1 MNRPI
6 SSAIPGRPVLLVI
19 GALLMLAG
27 GLLAHFVLTAGGVR
41 VLDIRFAGT
50 GGTPM
55 SALLFI
61 PPNATPKTPAPGV
74 LAVHGYFNSRET
86 QADFAIEFARRGYVV
101 LALDQTGHGYS
112 APPAFANAFG
122 GPDGLRYLRSLDF
135 VDKNNIGLEGHSMGG
150 WTVVNAAA
158 AIPDGY
164 KALVLEGS
172 STGAPFAPDGT
183 AHFPRNL
190 AVVFA
195 RHDEFSA
202 VMWGVASGEGVT
214 RSTKLWQAFGAD
226 RAVEPGKLYG
236 SIADGS
242 ARMLYS
248 PPGTHPWNHLSKTAI
263 GDAIEWF
270 QRTLEGGTPRSRDD
284 QIWQWKE
291 LGTALAFI
299 GFVLLL
305 LGIFDALLASSLYFS
320 ALQARPALLTTERNA
335 RWWVTLVIGAL
346 LPAITFFP
354 FAQLG
359 ASWLPASALFPQAF
373 TNEIVVWALLNALI
387 IVLLSLVPGGR
398 KVRGT
403 GHAGRSIV
411 LALVTFIIG
420 YAVVAAFYALLQ
432 VDLRYWFMALKPLGP
447 DQLHIFLAYLI
458 PFSAFFLVALRSLH
472 SALGVQ
478 AHSAPVQYLVN
489 IVALAGGFVLLL
501 LFQYGA
507 LFTTGQ
513 VPTFFMNDALRTVV
527 AINFVP
533 LMSVVAILATFTFRR
548 TASHVPGALLSAA
561 LVSWYVV
568 VGQATQAGS

>member
-6 SSAIPGRPVLLVI
+6 SSGVAARPVLLVI
-19 GALLMLAG
+19 GALLMLSG

-135 VDKNNIGLEGHSMGG
+135 VDQNNIGLEGHSMGG

-158 AIPDGY
+158 ALPDGY

-195 RHDEFSA
+195 KHDEFSA
-202 VMWGVASGEGVT
+202 VMWGVPSGEGVT
-214 RSTKLWQAFGAD
+214 QSTKLWKAFGTE

-242 ARMLYS
+242 ARMLYT

-263 GDAIEWF
+263 GDAIDWF
-270 QRTLEGGTPRSRDD
+270 QRTLQGGTPRPRDD

-291 LGTALAFI
+291 LGTALALV

-305 LGIFDALLASSLYFS
+305 LGIFDALLASSLYFK
-320 ALQARPALLTTERNA
+320 ALQARPALAAPERNV
-335 RWWVTLVIGAL
+335 RWWVTLIIGAL

-359 ASWLPASALFPQAF
+359 ASWLPASALFPQSF

-387 IVLLSLVPGGR
+387 IVLLSLVPGGA
-398 KVRGT
+398 KVRSAAP
-403 GHAGRSIV
+403 AGRSIV
-411 LALVTFIIG
+411 LALATFIVG
-420 YAVVAAFYALLQ
+420 YAVVAAFYSLLQ
-432 VDLRYWFMALKPLGP
+432 VDLRYWFLALKPMGP
-447 DQLHIFLAYLI
+447 GQLHIFCAYLI
-458 PFSAFFLVALRSLH
+458 PFSVFFLVALRSLH
-472 SALGVQ
+472 GALGIQ
-478 AHSAPVQYLVN
+478 AHSAVVQYLVN

-501 LFQYGA
+501 SFQYGA
-507 LFTTGQ
+507 LFTTGH
-513 VPTFFMNDALRTVV
+513 VPTFFMNDALRTIV

-533 LMSVVAILATFTFRR
+533 LMSIVAIMATFTFRR
-548 TASHVPGALLSAA
+548 TATYVPGALLSAA

-568 VGQATQAGS
+568 VGQATQAGG